1 MPTYTIHDLPQED
14 RPRERLQE
22 VGVDNLS
29 IQEILTLIIERGQKG
44 RNALTIAQNLLA
56 HFGNLAKI
64 KEASIEEL
72 QEIKGIGFATA
83 CKLKAAFKL
92 GEKAQTHHKRYGQK
106 IETPKDVYNLLK
118 SNLPDKK
125 KEHFKLLSLT
135 SRNGL
140 IAVDNISS
148 GSLNSNIVHPRE
160 VFASAISNRAAQ
172 VILAHNH
179 PSGDPE
185 PSADDLKITKRL
197 VESGKILGVK
207 VADHVI
213 LSEGDYFS
221 FAKNNLL
228 TES

>member
-1 MPTYTIHDLPQED
+1 MPTYTIHDLPRED

-29 IQEILTLIIERGQKG
+29 TQELLTLIIERGQKG

-56 HFGNLAKI
+56 HFGNLTKI

-106 IETPKDVYNLLK
+106 IENPEDVYNLLK
-118 SNLPDKK
+118 NNLQDKK

-135 SRNGL
+135 SRSGL

-185 PSADDLKITKRL
+185 PSEEDLKITKRL
-197 VESGKILGVK
+197 VEAGKILGVK

-228 TES
+228 INK

>member
-1 MPTYTIHDLPQED
+1 MPTYTIHDLPRED

-29 IQEILTLIIERGQKG
+29 IQELLTLIIERGQKG

-72 QEIKGIGFATA
+72 QEVKGIGFATA
-83 CKLKAAFKL
+83 CKLKASFKL
-92 GEKAQTHHKRYGQK
+92 GEKAQNHHKRYGQK
-106 IETPKDVYNLLK
+106 IETPEDIYNLLK
-118 SNLPDKK
+118 NNLHDKK

-135 SRNGL
+135 SRNRL

-160 VFASAISNRAAQ
+160 VFASAIANRAAQ
-172 VILAHNH
+172 VVLAHNH

-197 VESGKILGVK
+197 VEAGKILGIEVVDHII
-207 VADHVI
+207 VAQDKH
-213 LSEGDYFS
+213 FS

-228 TES
+228 INK

>member
-1 MPTYTIHDLPQED
+1 MPTCTIHDLPRED

-29 IQEILTLIIERGQKG
+29 IQELLTLIIERGQKG

-56 HFGNLAKI
+56 HFGNLTKI
-64 KEASIEEL
+64 KEASIKEL
-72 QEIKGIGFATA
+72 QELKGIGFATA

-92 GEKAQTHHKRYGQK
+92 GEKAQTNHKRYGQK
-106 IETPKDVYNLLK
+106 IENPEDVYNLLK
-118 SNLPDKK
+118 NNLQDKK

-135 SRNGL
+135 SRSGL

-160 VFASAISNRAAQ
+160 VFASAIANRAAQ

-185 PSADDLKITKRL
+185 PSEEDLKITKRL
-197 VESGKILGVK
+197 TNAGEILGVK

-213 LSEGDYFS
+213 ISEDNYFS
-221 FAKNNLL
+221 FADHKLL
-228 TES
+228 TK

>member
-1 MPTYTIHDLPQED
+1 MVTYTIHDLPQED
-14 RPRERLQE
+14 RPRERLRE

-29 IQEILTLIIERGQKG
+29 IQELLALIIERGKKNQ
-44 RNALTIAQNLLA
+44 NVLTIAQNLLA
-56 HFGNLAKI
+56 HFGNLTKI
-64 KEASIEEL
+64 KETSIEEL
-72 QEIKGIGFATA
+72 QKIKGVGFATA

-106 IETPKDVYNLLK
+106 IETPEDVYNLLK
-118 SNLPDKK
+118 TELASKK

-135 SRNGL
+135 SRNRL

-160 VFASAISNRAAQ
+160 VFAAAIANRAAV
-172 VILAHNH
+172 VILTHNH

-185 PSADDLKITKRL
+185 PSEDDLKITKRL
-197 VESGKILGVK
+197 VEAGKILGIEVT
-207 VADHVI
+207 DHVI
-213 LSEGDYFS
+213 VARDKYFS

-228 TES
+228 TTK